1 VSGIPETTEV
11 VRTPGD
17 DPAEPATEAGQEAP
31 AGGPGRRRR
40 RLVAVLVGTLAL
52 AALGFVLVAA
62 LLTSTTT
69 DALDPDSAGPTGSR
83 ALARVLADHGV
94 SVDIA
99 RGVDAL
105 ADAGVDADTTV
116 VVTATTDTGYRVARE
131 RYPGHRV
138 EFYPPDVSWIV
149 RDALDRLRPDLVV
162 LVESEFWPNF
172 LTAVSQRSASRFRRG
187 GRLTRGLLSAIARF
201 CVQLPVHADR
211 FASLGLPAD
220 HVVVTGNLKFDNVP
234 ILADRRRSDA
244 YARLLG
250 ATDGR
255 PLFVAGSTHPPEE
268 RWMGQT
274 VRRVRA

>member
-1 VSGIPETTEV
+1 M

-105 ADAGVDADTTV
+105 ADAGALEGLALQEDLEKALGVQ
-116 VVTATTDTGYRVARE
+116 ARLG
-131 RYPGHRV
+131 PGEGARHLRQHFRLAPRDEVEDHRV
-138 EFYPPDVSWIV
+138 PDQDVHDLHAASRPRTGGYPTSRRRVE
-149 RDALDRLRPDLVV
+149 DRM
-162 LVESEFWPNF
+162 F
-172 LTAVSQRSASRFRRG
+172 SASRY
-187 GRLTRGLLSAIARF
+187 
-201 CVQLPVHADR
+201 
-211 FASLGLPAD
+211 FATALG
-220 HVVVTGNLKFDNVP
+220 H
-234 ILADRRRSDA
+234 S
-244 YARLLG
+244 
-250 ATDGR
+250 
-255 PLFVAGSTHPPEE
+255 
-268 RWMGQT
+268 
-274 VRRVRA
+274 